1 MSPALEP
8 RPEPTLDRGTPA
20 DAQREAILRE
30 IAEDARREP
39 ERFLQE
45 SRVPEGGE

>member
-1 MSPALEP
+1 MSPVKQPL
-8 RPEPTLDRGTPA
+8 PEPIDDRSAP
-20 DAQREAILRE
+20 DAQREAVLRD

-39 ERFLQE
+39 ERFLEE